1 MLLIYLPKPYP
12 YGNVPFF
19 DVCSF
24 VYKPRN
30 RACCCSF
37 FRPRTLVDLLDQNL
51 RIACGLD
58 KHTGSV
64 REERARVMRG
74 YRGDEVVEATSR
86 VDTSGRSTDEGESPG
101 DVAGDGNSDEGDLS
115 DDPLLLL

>member
-12 YGNVPFF
+12 YGNVPFLMF
-19 DVCSF
+19 AHLSTNLVTVHVVAPFC
-24 VYKPRN
+24 
-30 RACCCSF
+30 
-37 FRPRTLVDLLDQNL
+37 RPRTLVDLLDQNL

-86 VDTSGRSTDEGESPG
+86 VDTSGWSTDEGESPG
-101 DVAGDGNSDEGDLS
+101 DVADDGNSDEGDLS

>member
-1 MLLIYLPKPYP
+1 M
-12 YGNVPFF
+12 
-19 DVCSF
+19 
-24 VYKPRN
+24 
-30 RACCCSF
+30 
-37 FRPRTLVDLLDQNL
+37 

-74 YRGDEVVEATSR
+74 YRDDEVVEATSR
-86 VDTSGRSTDEGESPG
+86 VDTSGRSTDEGESSG
-101 DVAGDGNSDEGDLS
+101 NVTDDGNSEKGDLN